1 MVLLPTF
8 QNRSSRF
15 SYDIEL
21 AGELFRLFFSWNARE
36 TSWYMDIQ
44 DQNEANILTGIKM
57 VPMYQLLRQY
67 RAYDTLPNGDF
78 MLWDLNQDP
87 VNSDVSFDNFG
98 RRYQLLFVSRE
109 EIDSGEIVF

>member
-1 MVLLPTF
+1 MVVLPTF
-8 QNRSSRF
+8 QDRSARF

-44 DQNEANILTGIKM
+44 DQNENNILTGIKM

-67 RAYDTLPNGDF
+67 RAYATLPDGDF
-78 MLWDLNQDP
+78 MLWDLRQDSDNSN
-87 VNSDVSFDNFG
+87 VNFDNFG
-98 RRYQLLFVSRE
+98 KRYQLLFVSRE
-109 EIDSGEIVF
+109 EIETGEIII